1 MYSINIQQVKVKK
14 YLSLPIY
21 QQIANEIGKC
31 IVFVVNS
38 RYTVYI
44 LYTKKV
50 FQLTRFS
57 HNTVFFRN
65 QNARYAGTRCTYLRN
80 PVYSE
85 QDKRDNQ
92 RI

>member
-21 QQIANEIGKC
+21 QQIANEIGKS

-65 QNARYAGTRCTYLRN
+65 QNARYAGTRCTEL
-80 PVYSE
+80 E
-85 QDKRDNQ
+85 G
-92 RI
+92 